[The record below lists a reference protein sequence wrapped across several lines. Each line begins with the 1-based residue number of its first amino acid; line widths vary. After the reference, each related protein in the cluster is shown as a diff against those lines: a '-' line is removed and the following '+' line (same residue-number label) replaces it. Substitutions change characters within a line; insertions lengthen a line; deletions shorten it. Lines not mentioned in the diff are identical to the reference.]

1 VTAPRSRRRGPS
13 GRRPTEYQH
22 SAGGLV
28 VRAGRVLLIAT
39 AAGRRW
45 QLPKGHI
52 EPGESI
58 EQAAVR
64 EVREETG
71 VDGRIR
77 ASLPSIDYFF
87 VDKEGRRVR
96 KHVDYFLLDYVAGD
110 ESDFDPHEVDDA
122 RWFEWQEALAR
133 LSHANERRVA
143 EKGHQ
148 IDTGAGAES
157 STGNRGEDE

>member
-1 VTAPRSRRRGPS
+1 MTTPRPRRRGAN
-13 GRRPTEYQH
+13 RRPTEYQH

-28 VRAGRVLLIAT
+28 TRAGRVLLIAT

-58 EQAAVR
+58 EAAAIR

-71 VDGRIR
+71 VEGRIR
-77 ASLPSIDYFF
+77 ATLPSIDYFF
-87 VDKEGRRVR
+87 VDKGGRRVR
-96 KHVDYFLLDYVAGD
+96 KHVDYFLLDFVGGD
-110 ESDFDPHEVDDA
+110 ESDFDPKEVDDA
-122 RWFEWQEALAR
+122 RWFEWQEALDR

-143 EKGHQ
+143 EKARQ
-148 IDTGAGAES
+148 LDTGGETPG
-157 STGNRGEDE
+157 STPEKGEKK

>member
-1 VTAPRSRRRGPS
+1 MTSPRPRRRSPT
-13 GRRPTEYQH
+13 RRPTEYQH

-28 VRAGRVLLIAT
+28 TREGRVLLIAT

-71 VDGRIR
+71 VEGRIR
-77 ASLPSIDYFF
+77 ATLPSIDYFF
-87 VDKEGRRVR
+87 VDKGGRRVR
-96 KHVDYFLLDYVAGD
+96 KHVDYFLLDFVRGD
-110 ESDFDPHEVDDA
+110 EHDYDPQEVDDA
-122 RWFEWQEALAR
+122 RWFDWKEALER

-143 EKGHQ
+143 EKAHEL
-148 IDTGAGAES
+148 DTGGAARED
-157 STGNRGEDE
+157 TTERGGE

>member
-1 VTAPRSRRRGPS
+1 MTAPRPRRRGPS
-13 GRRPTEYQH
+13 RRPTEYQH
-22 SAGGLV
+22 SSGGLV
-28 VRAGRVLLIAT
+28 VRAGQVLLIAT
-39 AAGRRW
+39 GAGRRW

-77 ASLPSIDYFF
+77 ATLPSIDYFF

-110 ESDFDPHEVDDA
+110 EHGFDPHEVDDA
-122 RWFEWQEALAR
+122 RWFDWQEALAR

-143 EKGHQ
+143 EKAHE
-148 IDTGAGAES
+148 IDAGGAAGDR
-157 STGNRGEDE
+157 TGNREEEE

>member
-1 VTAPRSRRRGPS
+1 MTAPRPRRRGPS
-13 GRRPTEYQH
+13 RRPTEYQH
-22 SAGGLV
+22 SSGGLV
-28 VRAGRVLLIAT
+28 VRAGQVLLIAT
-39 AAGRRW
+39 GAGRRW

-110 ESDFDPHEVDDA
+110 EHGFDPHEVDDA
-122 RWFEWQEALAR
+122 RWFDWEDALAR

-143 EKGHQ
+143 EKAHE
-148 IDTGAGAES
+148 IDAGGGAGDR
-157 STGNRGEDE
+157 TGKRGEEE